1 MAPFAPQTFAEAAM
15 GRQEDRDYWRAMQ
28 KVQREGWEGEGER
41 PSMATRRSQDTGLMT
56 WNVGRQLTNPYNPHG
71 AVAGEKERTSWF
83 SLLQMAHQTGN
94 SILGLQELGSGGSS
108 TDETRVRAI
117 VAEWSK
123 ATNVTAHIWMAGA
136 PGWLDGKD
144 LRALGGPSSGMAI
157 LAFGAWAR
165 RGRAARAWADGRGL
179 WVEFHEGARQLCVG
193 NVYGPAGVSA
203 QISEPWRQQVS
214 EERAEAAARGCTTVV
229 MGDYNCRRSYRDSE
243 TAKMADSEI
252 DAWFQGEE
260 FGDVWIM
267 RHGDK
272 PGFTRQPDDSRT
284 LKYRTRIDYIC
295 VDPDM
300 PPTAITGV
308 WLGPWGRGGVLESDH
323 RPLMCTLNTEL
334 WLGSTVARSPTNY
347 SEEEMQSAYPPRYW
361 FYTSDTDK
369 KQAADDKAEQ
379 RLPRKLPREAFTT
392 AFDSGT
398 VIQAMQELEIA
409 ISRQSKSSGAHSK
422 RTAAV
427 WEAKLAVGRALSS
440 VLAPQVRKRTEMGA
454 SDSRLPDW
462 ARGHLRIRGLR
473 KWLKRIKTKGESLF
487 HRGTA
492 DRQAEMFNQIPEELW
507 DLWHEAVA
515 AQEHSVDGPQL
526 TKEETKV
533 AWQRAVDKVVAD
545 EQKGTATSRASLTP
559 AELKEVQ
566 SRSVATW
573 LIDLLRI
580 RINTATAGLRMELV
594 RTKTQSQM
602 KRRLAEAYAAIQGR
616 TGAVF
621 ENINPRTRPIRVD
634 GAMQTMTDGSM
645 KWCTDDDSLRRNGA
659 EVCYKTT
666 SIDGHP
672 LRGTKLSPE
681 ARAAGQVDDQ
691 FHAPELRTLREVA
704 LERKP
709 AIARNLVVST
719 WTAESLY
726 DAVEK
731 CADKAPGPSGLCY
744 WMIAEGTTTFRILL
758 SRMMNLFQDLNTIPP
773 AARHGFVYPIP
784 KPGAGGST
792 FEGARQIVLLECIT
806 KLISGSIA
814 VQSMAI
820 WEERGYLHAAQAGF
834 RKAMAAG
841 DCAAAV
847 VAIQALYREKGLP
860 LHTVAADITKAFQSV
875 GLPQIEM
882 ALRRLG
888 LPEDVTELWMQ
899 TDRGEWTTPA
909 TQGANWGATYATCQV
924 ITPAGLSPNFE
935 TEGGVRQ
942 GDRGSPYKFLAW
954 IDMLWCW
961 LDREGVKGVEL
972 EPGNPESM
980 VLTILGFADD
990 IWVASSSFE
999 ELQRTVHLVDIF
1011 LAAFNVELNPGKSMY
1026 AAINC
1031 DRERTI
1037 GLYRF
1042 VDGEKT
1048 LVPLQ
1053 TVPQTQGFRYL
1064 GIMMQPNGGWQAMTS
1079 TVMGKIRAWTAQV
1092 ARSDLAVD
1100 HAVMILR
1107 SVVGGYLTYVLSAAP
1122 LGNAVMERIDKLVA
1136 AAIFK
1141 CAGLARGRRTAWAF
1155 VDGKLGGFG
1164 ATSAVSLRRAVV
1176 LETVLTKLN
1185 VAEDR
1190 THVQ

>member
-1 MAPFAPQTFAEAAM
+1 MAPFAPQTFAEAAV
-15 GRQEDRDYWRAMQ
+15 GRAEDHTYWSKMQ
-28 KVQREGWEGEGER
+28 KVQQEGWEGDEQR

-56 WNVGRQLTNPYNPHG
+56 WNVGRQLTNPGGRAAG
-71 AVAGEKERTSWF
+71 AKERTSWF
-83 SLLQMAHQTGN
+83 AALQMAHQTGN
-94 SILGLQELGSGGSS
+94 SIVGFQELGSGGS
-108 TDETRVRAI
+108 TNDEQRVRAI

-144 LRALGGPSSGMAI
+144 LRALGGPPSGMAI
-157 LAFGAWAR
+157 IAFGAWAR
-165 RGRAARAWADGRGL
+165 RGRAARAWANGRGL

-193 NVYGPAGVSA
+193 NVYGPSGVSA
-203 QISEPWRQQVS
+203 SASEPWRQDVS

-229 MGDYNCRRSYRDSE
+229 MGDFNCRRSYRDSE
-243 TAKMADSEI
+243 TAKSADSEI

-267 RHGDK
+267 RHGER

-284 LKYRTRIDYIC
+284 LKYRSRIDYIC
-295 VDPDM
+295 VDPDL
-300 PPTAITGV
+300 PPSAITGA
-308 WLGPWGRGGVLESDH
+308 WLGPWGRGGTLDSDH
-323 RPLMCTLNTEL
+323 RPLMCTLDTEL
-334 WLGSTVARSPTNY
+334 WLGSTAARTPTKY
-347 SEEEMQSAYPPRYW
+347 VDEEMRSAYPPRHW
-361 FYTSDTDK
+361 FYSGDADR

-379 RLPRKLPREAFTT
+379 RLPRKLPREALTAAMSAGTT
-392 AFDSGT
+392 LA
-398 VIQAMQELEIA
+398 AMAALNTA
-409 ISRQSKSSGAHSK
+409 IIRQTQSTGAHSQ
-422 RTAAV
+422 RTAVV
-427 WEAKLAVGRALSS
+427 WEAKLAVGRALSA
-440 VLAPQVRKRTEMGA
+440 VLEPQIRKRTEMGA

-473 KWLKRIKTKGESLF
+473 KWLKRIKAKGESLF
-487 HRGTA
+487 YRGTA
-492 DRQAEMFNQIPEELW
+492 DRQAEIFNQIPEELW
-507 DLWHEAVA
+507 DLWHEAIA
-515 AQEHSVDGPQL
+515 AQEHSADGRQL
-526 TKEETKV
+526 TKEETKAV
-533 AWQRAVDKVVAD
+533 WQRTVDKVVAD
-545 EQKGTATSRASLTP
+545 ERKGTAASRDSLTH
-559 AELKEVQ
+559 AELKELQ
-566 SRSVATW
+566 SKAVAAW
-573 LIDLLRI
+573 LIDLLRV
-580 RINTATAGLRMELV
+580 RISTATAGLRKELV
-594 RTKTQSQM
+594 KTKTQSQM
-602 KRRLAEAYAAIQGR
+602 KRRLAEAYAAVQGR

-634 GAMQTMTDGSM
+634 GAMQTMGDGTR
-645 KWCTDDDSLRRNGA
+645 KWCTDDDSLRRNAA
-659 EVCYKTT
+659 EICGNTT
-666 SIDGHP
+666 SIDGRP

-691 FHAPELRTLREVA
+691 FHAPELRTLREVV

-709 AIARNLVVST
+709 AIDRNLVVSI
-719 WTAESLY
+719 WTAERLY
-726 DAVEK
+726 AAVEH

-744 WMIAEGTTTFRILL
+744 WMIAEGTADFRKILA
-758 SRMMNLFQDLNTIPP
+758 RMINLFQDLNTIPA

-814 VQSMAI
+814 VASMAI
-820 WEERGYLHAAQAGF
+820 WEDRGYLHAAQAGF

-847 VAIQALYREKGLP
+847 VAVQALYRDKGLP

-888 LPEDVTELWMQ
+888 LPEDVTDLWMQ
-899 TDRGEWTTPA
+899 TDRGEWTAPA
-909 TQGANWGATYATCQV
+909 TNGANWGATYATCQV
-924 ITPAGLSPNFE
+924 ITPAGLSPDFE

-961 LDREGVKGVEL
+961 LDREGIKGVEL
-972 EPGNPESM
+972 EPGNPNSM

-999 ELQRTVHLVDIF
+999 ELQRSVHLIDIF
-1011 LAAFNVELNPGKSMY
+1011 LAAFDVELNPGKSMY

-1031 DRERTI
+1031 EQERQI

-1042 VDGEKT
+1042 VDGVKT

-1064 GIMMQPNGGWQAMTS
+1064 GIMMQPNGGWQAMTA

-1092 ARSDLAVD
+1092 GRSQLAVD

-1107 SVVGGYLTYVLSAAP
+1107 SVVGGYLNYVLSAAP
-1122 LGNAVMERIDKLVA
+1122 LGNTVMERIDKLVA

-1141 CAGLARGRRTAWAF
+1141 CAGLAKGRRTAWAF
-1155 VDGKLGGFG
+1155 VDGKMGGFG
-1164 ATSAVSLRRAVV
+1164 ATSAVSLRRAIV
-1176 LETVLTKLN
+1176 LDTVLTKLN
-1185 VAEDR
+1185 VADDR
-1190 THVQ
+1190 SCAQ

>member
-1 MAPFAPQTFAEAAM
+1 MAPFSPQTFAEAAV
-15 GRQEDRDYWRAMQ
+15 GRQEDLRYWRAMQ
-28 KVQREGWEGEGER
+28 KLQREGWEGEGER
-41 PSMATRRSQDTGLMT
+41 PSMSTRRSQDTGLMT
-56 WNVGRQLTNPYNPHG
+56 WNVGRQLTNPSG
-71 AVAGEKERTSWF
+71 EGTGEKERSSWF
-83 SLLQMAHQTGN
+83 TLLQMAHQTGN
-94 SILGLQELGSGGSS
+94 SIVGLQELGSGGSP

-117 VAEWSK
+117 VAEWCK
-123 ATNVTAHIWMAGA
+123 ASNVVAHIWLAGA
-136 PGWLDGKD
+136 PGWLDKKD
-144 LRALGGPSSGMAI
+144 LRSAGGPASGMAI
-157 LAFGAWAR
+157 LAFGSWAR
-165 RGRAARAWADGRGL
+165 RGRAVRAWADGRGL

-193 NVYGPAGVSA
+193 NVYGPAGVTA
-203 QISEPWRQQVS
+203 QTSEPWRQQVS

-229 MGDYNCRRSYRDSE
+229 LGDFNCRRSYRDSE

-267 RHGDK
+267 RHGEK
-272 PGFTRQPDDSRT
+272 PGFTRQPDDNRSQKHRS
-284 LKYRTRIDYIC
+284 RIDYIC
-295 VDPDM
+295 VDPDT
-300 PPTAITGV
+300 PLTAITGV
-308 WLGPWGRGGVLESDH
+308 WLGPWGRGGALESDH
-323 RPLMCTLNTEL
+323 RPLMCALDTEL
-334 WLGSTVARSPTNY
+334 WLGSTTERMPLKY
-347 SEEEMQSAYPPRYW
+347 SEEEMQTAYPPRYW
-361 FYTSDTDK
+361 FFSSDADK
-369 KQAADDKAEQ
+369 KQAEDEKAEQ
-379 RLPRKLPREAFTT
+379 RLPRKLPREAYTL
-392 AFDSGT
+392 AMNSET
-398 VIQAMQELEIA
+398 VIQAMKQLENMTTRQR
-409 ISRQSKSSGAHSK
+409 ISVGTNDQ

-427 WEAKLAVGRALSS
+427 WEAQLDVGRAISA
-440 VLAPQVRKRTEMGA
+440 VLEPQIRKRTVMGA

-462 ARGHLRIRGLR
+462 ARGHIRIRGLR
-473 KWLKRIKTKGESLF
+473 KWLKRIRAKGEALF

-492 DRQAEMFNQIPEELW
+492 DRQAEIFNQIPEELW
-507 DLWHEAVA
+507 DLWHEAIA
-515 AQEHSVDGPQL
+515 AQDHTVDGPQL
-526 TKEETKV
+526 TKEETKAV
-533 AWQRAVDKVVAD
+533 WQRAVDKVVAD
-545 EQKGTATSRASLTP
+545 DHKGMATPRSSLSTT
-559 AELKEVQ
+559 ELKALQ
-566 SRSVATW
+566 NRSAAAW

-580 RINTATAGLRMELV
+580 RISTATAGLRKDQTRM
-594 RTKTQSQM
+594 KTQSQM
-602 KRRLAEAYAAIQGR
+602 KRRLAEAYAAVQGR

-634 GAMQTMTDGSM
+634 GAMQTMEDGSK

-659 EVCYKTT
+659 DICYRTT
-666 SIDGHP
+666 SINGHP
-672 LRGTKLSPE
+672 LRGTKLSPT
-681 ARAAGQVDDQ
+681 ARAEGQVDDQ
-691 FHAPELRTLREVA
+691 FQAPELRTLKEVV

-709 AIARNLVVST
+709 AIDRNLVVST

-726 DAVEK
+726 DAVGK

-744 WMIAEGTTTFRILL
+744 WMIASGTESFRTLL
-758 SRMMNLFQDLNTIPP
+758 AHMLNLFQDLNTIPP

-888 LPEDVTELWMQ
+888 LPESVTDLWMQ
-899 TDRGEWTTPA
+899 TDRGEWTAPVARDT
-909 TQGANWGATYATCQV
+909 NWSATYATCQV
-924 ITPAGLSPNFE
+924 ITPAGLSPSFE

-972 EPGNPESM
+972 EPGNPLSM
-980 VLTILGFADD
+980 VISILGFADD
-990 IWVASSSFE
+990 IWLASSSFE

-1011 LAAFNVELNPGKSMY
+1011 LAAFDVELNPGKSMY
-1026 AAINC
+1026 AAINS

-1042 VDGEKT
+1042 VEGEKT
-1048 LVPLQ
+1048 MVPLQ
-1053 TVPQTQGFRYL
+1053 TVPHNQGYRYL

-1079 TVMGKIRAWTAQV
+1079 TVMGKIRAWTSQV
-1092 ARSDLAVD
+1092 ARSKLAVD

-1107 SVVGGYLTYVLSAAP
+1107 SVVGGYLQYVLSAAP
-1122 LGNAVMERIDKLVA
+1122 LGNIIMERIDKLVA

-1141 CAGLARGRRTAWAF
+1141 CAGLTRGRRTAWAF
-1155 VDGKLGGFG
+1155 VDGKMGGFG
-1164 ATSAVSLRRAVV
+1164 ATSAVSLRRAIV

-1185 VAEDR
+1185 IAADR
-1190 THVQ
+1190 ARVQ